1 MTVLAQSLPA
11 LTHLTP
17 ANAQLCAA
25 VVRWRGLKE
34 NTMVSHGLLARLKAQ
49 SSRIVETEQ
58 FLDSALPQVRQEPG
72 TKCWFSFRIGRGE
85 YGMFDAFVGEGGRI
99 AHLEGPVANSLM
111 ARAPNL
117 LEKLP
122 EIEMVEIVA
131 GKIPE
136 ALAPRAATCGLLL
149 SFNAKAGNEANVE
162 QFLRD
167 ALPLVQDEAGT
178 LAWFGL
184 RWPATRRY
192 GIFDVFPD
200 HTARLKHIAGRVPR
214 ELTRHALTLLGGMP
228 RMDMLDVLAS
238 HVAER
243 ETLVGLGVD

>member
-1 MTVLAQSLPA
+1 MIT
-11 LTHLTP
+11 
-17 ANAQLCAA
+17 
-25 VVRWRGLKE
+25 
-34 NTMVSHGLLARLKAQ
+34 HGLIARLKAQ
-49 SSRIVETEQ
+49 SSQVFETEQ
-58 FLDSALPQVRQEPG
+58 FLDAALPQVRMEPG

-85 YGMFDAFVGEGGRI
+85 YGIFDAFVGEGGRI
-99 AHLEGPVANSLM
+99 AHLEGPTANALM

-122 EIEMVEIVA
+122 EIDMVEIVA
-131 GKIPE
+131 SKLPD

-149 SFNAKAGNEANVE
+149 SFNAREGNEAKVE

-167 ALPLVQDEAGT
+167 AQPLVQDVAGT
-178 LAWFGL
+178 LAWFAL

-200 HTARLKHIAGRVPR
+200 HAARLKHIAGRVSR
-214 ELTRHALTLLGGMP
+214 ELTKHAFTLLGGMP
-228 RMDMLDVLAS
+228 RMDMLEVLAG

>member
-1 MTVLAQSLPA
+1 
-11 LTHLTP
+11 
-17 ANAQLCAA
+17 
-25 VVRWRGLKE
+25 LKE
-34 NTMVSHGLLARLKAQ
+34 NTMVTHGLLARLKAQ
-49 SSRIVETEQ
+49 SSQVFETEQ
-58 FLDSALPQVRQEPG
+58 FLDAALPQVRLEPG
-72 TKCWFSFRIGRGE
+72 TKCWFSFRSGRGE
-85 YGMFDAFVGEGGRI
+85 YGIFDAFVGEGGRI

-111 ARAPNL
+111 AHAPNL

-122 EIEMVEIVA
+122 DIEMVEIVA
-131 GKIPE
+131 SAVPT

-149 SFNAKAGNEANVE
+149 SFNAKEGNEAKVE
-162 QFLRD
+162 QFLRN
-167 ALPLVQDEAGT
+167 ALPLVQGEPGT
-178 LAWFGL
+178 LAWFAL

-200 HTARLKHIAGRVPR
+200 HAARLKHVAGRVPR
-214 ELTRHALTLLGGMP
+214 ELTKHALTLLGGMP